1 MDKTAEELI
10 NSGEFAL
17 NLLNYANQ
25 GQDYLDKL
33 VNKYGEKTIKEIS
46 YNIFLSTDYYS
57 KEKDFIKFHCNSIMD
72 LFAVHV
78 HLQFY
83 YKNVHDDEKKDIKDV
98 ILSKYYL
105 YFEDY
110 DNENNIMVA
119 SKEDIPEIETVE
131 LARGTITRFFK
142 KSDLIKKQ
150 SSDIVL
156 LYEFVVNKLVADNS
170 FQGII
175 SQDHPFI
182 MKKCAYTGKVIPG
195 MIISNEF
202 KNAILDTWKNN

>member
-17 NLLNYANQ
+17 NLLNYVNQ
-25 GQDYLDKL
+25 GPDYLDKL

-72 LFAVHV
+72 LFAAHI
-78 HLQFY
+78 HLHFY
-83 YKNVHDDEKKDIKDV
+83 YKNMHDEKKDIKDI

-110 DNENNIMVA
+110 DNENNIMLV

-131 LARGTITRFFK
+131 LVRGPITQFFK
-142 KSDLIKKQ
+142 KSDLIKSQ
-150 SSDIVL
+150 SSDIIL
-156 LYEFVVNKLVADNS
+156 LYGFIVNKLVDDNS
-170 FQGII
+170 FQDII

-182 MKKCAYTGKVIPG
+182 MKKCFYTGKLIPG

-202 KNAILDTWKNN
+202 KNAILDTWKIN